1 MPKVTKVLILLNDMV
16 YESTAPQHALR
27 FARCYRKRGM
37 ETTIMIWGPMG
48 AILTK
53 KNKIGGSQKYDEKV
67 QECLDLGVQIKCCE
81 LAAAIIGMTQE
92 EMIPGTKI
100 ITTKELTNTLI
111 EYTEEGQLIM
121 YV

>member
-53 KNKIGGSQKYDEKV
+53 KNKGGNQNYDAKV
-67 QECLDLGVQIKCCE
+67 QECLDLGVKIKCCE
-81 LAAAIIGMTQE
+81 LAAAIIGMDPS
-92 EMIPGTKI
+92 EMIPGTEI
-100 ITTKELTNTLI
+100 VTTKELTNTII
-111 EYTEEGQLIM
+111 EYTEEGQLVM

>member
-1 MPKVTKVLILLNDMV
+1 MSKVKKVLILLNDMV

-48 AILTK
+48 AILMK
-53 KNKIGGSQKYDEKV
+53 KNKKGPQNYDAKI
-67 QECLDLGVQIKCCE
+67 QECLELGVKIKCCE
-81 LAAAIIGMTQE
+81 LAAGLIGMTPE
-92 EMIPGTKI
+92 EMIPGTEI
-100 ITTKELTNTLI
+100 ITTKELTNSVI

>member
-1 MPKVTKVLILLNDMV
+1 MSKVTKVLILLNDMV

-37 ETTIMIWGPMG
+37 ETTILIWGPMG

-53 KNKIGGSQKYDEKV
+53 KNKKGPQNYDSKI
-67 QECLDLGVQIKCCE
+67 QECLDLGVKIKCCE
-81 LAAAIIGMTQE
+81 LAAGLIGMTPE
-92 EMIPGTKI
+92 EMIPGTEI
-100 ITTKELTNTLI
+100 ITTKELTNTVI

>member
-1 MPKVTKVLILLNDMV
+1 MVKVTKVLILLNDMV

-37 ETTIMIWGPMG
+37 ETTILIWGPMG
-48 AILTK
+48 AILMK
-53 KNKIGGSQKYDEKV
+53 KNKKGPQNYDAKI
-67 QECLDLGVQIKCCE
+67 QECLDLGVKIKCCE
-81 LAAAIIGMTQE
+81 LAAGLIGMTPE
-92 EMIPGTKI
+92 EMVPGTEI
-100 ITTKELTNTLI
+100 ITTKELTNKLI

>member
-1 MPKVTKVLILLNDMV
+1 MSKVTKVLILLNDMV

-48 AILTK
+48 AILMK
-53 KNKIGGSQKYDEKV
+53 KNKKGPQNYDAKI
-67 QECLDLGVQIKCCE
+67 QECLELGVKVKCCE
-81 LAAAIIGMTQE
+81 LAAGLIGMTPE
-92 EMIPGTKI
+92 EMIPGTEI
-100 ITTKELTNTLI
+100 ITTKELTNTVI

>member
-1 MPKVTKVLILLNDMV
+1 MSKVTKVLILLNDMV

-37 ETTIMIWGPMG
+37 ETTILIWGPMG

-53 KNKIGGSQKYDEKV
+53 KNKVGTQNYDAKV
-67 QECLDLGVQIKCCE
+67 QECLDLGVKIKCCE
-81 LAAAIIGMTQE
+81 LAASIIGMTPD
-92 EMIPGTKI
+92 EMIPGTEI
-100 ITTKELTNTLI
+100 ITTKELTNMLI
-111 EYTEEGQLIM
+111 EYTEEGQLVM

>member
-1 MPKVTKVLILLNDMV
+1 MSKVTKVLILLNDMV

-48 AILTK
+48 AILMK
-53 KNKIGGSQKYDEKV
+53 KNKKGPQNYDAKI
-67 QECLDLGVQIKCCE
+67 QECLELGVKIKCCE
-81 LAAAIIGMTQE
+81 LAAGLIGMTPE
-92 EMIPGTKI
+92 EMIPGTEI
-100 ITTKELTNTLI
+100 ITTKELTNSVI